1 MKYVGR
7 KLVTM
12 LITLLCISFLVYL
25 AFDIIPGDAALAM
38 LGTDV
43 EPERLEVLREQMG
56 LNKPFLERYAL
67 WLSGFVKGDFGTS
80 YKYNMPVRD
89 MILSKLPITIT
100 MALISFAIMVVVSLP
115 IGIYTAKHSGKWV
128 DRVLMVVIQIMMS
141 VPHFFMGI
149 LITYVFGL
157 VFKLFTPGGF
167 ISYETDFGG
176 FMKYL
181 IFPCIAIALPKIAM
195 SVKLLRSSC
204 IEEAKKDY
212 TRTAYS
218 KGNNTNKVL
227 YKHVLRN
234 AMIPII
240 TLWGMT
246 LADMLVGSIVIE
258 QVFNIPGIGRI
269 LLTSISYRDYP
280 VVETIIVLI
289 AFVVIAANF
298 CVDIIYQIVD
308 PRISIDAKGRD
319 SLRKKEKHIRQI

>member
-176 FMKYL
+176 FMKFL

-308 PRISIDAKGRD
+308 PRISIDEKGRD
-319 SLRKKEKHIRQI
+319 SL

>member
-128 DRVLMVVIQIMMS
+128 DRVLMVVVQIMMS

-308 PRISIDAKGRD
+308 PRISIDEKGRD
-319 SLRKKEKHIRQI
+319 SL

>member
-258 QVFNIPGIGRI
+258 HVFNIPGIGRI

-308 PRISIDAKGRD
+308 PRISIDEKGRD
-319 SLRKKEKHIRQI
+319 SL

>member
-43 EPERLEVLREQMG
+43 EPERLEVMREQMG

-67 WLSGFVKGDFGTS
+67 WISGFVKGDFGTS

-308 PRISIDAKGRD
+308 PRISIDEKGRD
-319 SLRKKEKHIRQI
+319 SL